1 VQHFTPAEIRY
12 IEDCYEDFLK
22 EVRNKFDDD
31 RLARIEKAFRFANAA
46 HDGIRR
52 KSGEP
57 YIIHPIAV
65 AKIVAR
71 EIGLGATS
79 IVAAILHDVVED
91 TEYRLSDIENMFGE
105 KVARIVD
112 GLTKLSGDF
121 DSRQALTLKKMLMT
135 LSEDVRV
142 VLIKIADRLH
152 NMQTLESMPANKK
165 LKIAGETLFLY
176 VPLAHRLGLYTIKTE
191 LEELSFKYKHPEEY
205 NQIIYL
211 LHNQE
216 EKRNYLINEFTKP
229 IKEKL
234 ITENF
239 DCEVTHRLK
248 SSYSIWQK
256 MQKKGVSFNEIY
268 DILAIRIV
276 IKPNPSI
283 SEKRQCFD
291 VLSIVTDIYKP
302 KPDRIRDWINL
313 PKVNGY
319 ESLHVT
325 VMGPQGKWVEVQI
338 RTERMDEIAN
348 RGFASHYRY
357 KDITTFENELETWI
371 ERIRDHLRNP
381 DSDAFEFLDDFKL
394 NLYGTDINVFTPKGD
409 MISMPQ
415 GSTIIDFAY
424 EIHSDLG
431 NKCIGGKINMKL
443 VPISHVL
450 QNGDQI
456 EILTSKNQTPKLE
469 WLKFTTSAKARN
481 KIKDAFKLEKNKHI
495 ENGKTTVEKAI
506 TNAGATI
513 SSNNLKKIIGHY
525 NLNNK
530 DQLYS
535 EVGMGFIELN
545 DINEILG
552 RKSEN
557 KLIKYWNITF
567 GGKKKEETVESN
579 EPEEIENPEDLKRKK
594 EKNKIDRKKPFILKE
609 NQDNISFSLAKCCN
623 PIPGDEVL
631 GYLSAE
637 DHVIIH
643 KTECSVL
650 AKYLS
655 NQGEKIVTAQW
666 TKFKKQ
672 SYLTRLL
679 LEGFD
684 RVGIVNQVTN
694 IISNENNIN
703 MRSVKFDTTDGIFK
717 GELFL
722 YIHNTDDLNNL
733 ISQLKKIK
741 GIENVSRIKN
751 LRD

>member
-1 VQHFTPAEIRY
+1 MQHFTQAEIRY
-12 IEDCYEDFLK
+12 IDDCYEDFLK
-22 EVRNKFDDD
+22 EVRNKFDDG
-31 RLARIEKAFRFANAA
+31 RIARIEKAFRFANAA
-46 HDGIRR
+46 HSGIRR

-65 AKIVAR
+65 AKIVAK

-152 NMQTLESMPANKK
+152 NMQTLDSMPENKK
-165 LKIAGETLFLY
+165 LKIAGETLYLY
-176 VPLAHRLGLYTIKTE
+176 VPLAQRLGLYTLKTE

-216 EKRNYLINEFTKP
+216 EKRNYLVNEFIKP

-234 ITENF
+234 VEEHF

-248 SSYSIWQK
+248 TSYSIWQK

-268 DILAIRIV
+268 DILAIRII
-276 IKPNPSI
+276 IKPNPEI

-371 ERIRDHLRNP
+371 ERIRDHLKNP
-381 DSDAFEFLDDFKL
+381 DADAFEFLDDFKF

-469 WLKFTTSAKARN
+469 WLKFATSARARN

-495 ENGKTTVEKAI
+495 ENGKNMIEQAMIK
-506 TNAGATI
+506 AGANLT
-513 SSNNLKKIIGHY
+513 SNNLRKIIGHY

-535 EVGMGFIELN
+535 EVGTGFIELN
-545 DINEILG
+545 DINEIVG

-557 KLIKYWNITF
+557 KLIKYWHVTF
-567 GGKKKEETVESN
+567 G
-579 EPEEIENPEDLKRKK
+579 RKK
-594 EKNKIDRKKPFILKE
+594 DESEAESMSDEKTDIKNKNKIDRKKPFILKE
-609 NQDNISFSLAKCCN
+609 TQDNISFSLAKCCN
-623 PIPGDEVL
+623 PIPGDNSM
-631 GYLSAE
+631 GYLSSD

-643 KTECSVL
+643 KSDCPIL

-655 NQGEKIVTAQW
+655 NQGERIISVQW

-703 MRSVKFDTTDGIFK
+703 MRSVQFDTNDGIFK

-741 GIENVSRIKN
+741 GIETVSRLKN
-751 LRD
+751 LND

>member
-1 VQHFTPAEIRY
+1 MQHFTQAEIRY

-22 EVRNKFDDD
+22 EIRNKFDQE

-65 AKIVAR
+65 AKIVAKD
-71 EIGLGATS
+71 IGLGATS

-91 TEYRLSDIENMFGE
+91 TEYRLSDIENMFGK
-105 KVARIVD
+105 KVAHIVD
-112 GLTKLSGDF
+112 GLTKLSGDI
-121 DSRQALTLKKMLMT
+121 DSSQALTLKKMLMT

-142 VLIKIADRLH
+142 ILIKIADRLH

-165 LKIAGETLFLY
+165 LKIAGETLYLY
-176 VPLAHRLGLYTIKTE
+176 VPLAYRLGLYNIKTE
-191 LEELSFKYKHPEEY
+191 LEELSFKYKQPEEY
-205 NQIIYL
+205 NQIMYL

-216 EKRNYLINEFTKP
+216 EKRNYLVNEFIKP

-234 ITENF
+234 AEEKF
-239 DCEVTHRLK
+239 ECEVTHRLK

-276 IKPNPSI
+276 IKPKPDI

-338 RTERMDEIAN
+338 RTDRMDEIAN
-348 RGFASHYRY
+348 RGFASHHRY
-357 KDITTFENELETWI
+357 KDITTFEHELETWI
-371 ERIRDHLRNP
+371 ERIRDQLKNP

-394 NLYGTDINVFTPKGD
+394 NLVSADINVFTPKGD
-409 MISMPQ
+409 MLTMPQ
-415 GSTIIDFAY
+415 GSTVIDFAY

-431 NKCIGGKINMKL
+431 NKCIGAKINNKL
-443 VPISHVL
+443 VPVSHVL

-456 EILTSKNQTPKLE
+456 EVLTSKNQTPKLE
-469 WLKFTTSAKARN
+469 WLKFTTSAKARA
-481 KIKDAFKLEKNKHI
+481 KIKDTFKLEKNQHI
-495 ENGKTTVEKAI
+495 ENGRILVEEAIQKAGVQL
-506 TNAGATI
+506 TW
-513 SSNNLKKIIGHY
+513 NNLKKLIAHY

-530 DQLYS
+530 EQLYS
-535 EVGMGFIELN
+535 QVGMGFIELN
-545 DINEILG
+545 NIEEVLVK
-552 RKSEN
+552 KSEN
-557 KLIKYWNITF
+557 KLVKYWNITF
-567 GGKKKEETVESN
+567 G
-579 EPEEIENPEDLKRKK
+579 RKK
-594 EKNKIDRKKPFILKE
+594 EDSFTNDDKENSRNKIDRKKTFVLKE
-609 NQDNISFSLAKCCN
+609 NQDNVTFSMAKCCN
-623 PIPGDEVL
+623 PIPGDEVM
-631 GYLSAE
+631 GFLSS
-637 DHVIIH
+637 DDLVIIH
-643 KTECSVL
+643 KTECEVL
-650 AKYLS
+650 AKYML
-655 NQGEKIVTAQW
+655 NQGEKIVSAEW

-684 RVGIVNQVTN
+684 RMGIVSQVTN

-703 MRSVKFDTTDGIFK
+703 MRSVQFDTNDGIFR

-722 YIHNTDDLNNL
+722 YIHNTEDLNNL
-733 ISQLKKIK
+733 IAQLKKIK
-741 GIENVSRIKN
+741 GIENVSRIKSLN
-751 LRD
+751 D

>member
-1 VQHFTPAEIRY
+1 MQHFTQAEIRY

-22 EVRNKFDDD
+22 EIRNKFDQE

-65 AKIVAR
+65 AKIVAKD
-71 EIGLGATS
+71 IGLGATS

-91 TEYRLSDIENMFGE
+91 TEYRLSDIENMFGK
-105 KVARIVD
+105 KVAHIVD
-112 GLTKLSGDF
+112 GLTKLSGDI
-121 DSRQALTLKKMLMT
+121 DSSQALTLKKMLMT

-142 VLIKIADRLH
+142 ILIKIADRLH

-165 LKIAGETLFLY
+165 LKIAGETLYLY
-176 VPLAHRLGLYTIKTE
+176 VPLAYRLGLYNIKTE
-191 LEELSFKYKHPEEY
+191 LEELSFKYKQPEEY
-205 NQIIYL
+205 NQIMYL

-216 EKRNYLINEFTKP
+216 EKRNYLVNEFIKP

-234 ITENF
+234 AEEKF
-239 DCEVTHRLK
+239 ECEVTHRLK

-276 IKPNPSI
+276 IKPKPDI

-338 RTERMDEIAN
+338 RTERMDEIAS
-348 RGFASHYRY
+348 RGFASHHRY
-357 KDITTFENELETWI
+357 KDITTFEHELETWI
-371 ERIRDHLRNP
+371 ERIRDQLKNP

-394 NLYGTDINVFTPKGD
+394 NLVSADINVFTPKGD
-409 MISMPQ
+409 MLTMPQ
-415 GSTIIDFAY
+415 GSTVIDFAY

-431 NKCIGGKINMKL
+431 NKCIGAKINNKL
-443 VPISHVL
+443 VPVSHVL

-456 EILTSKNQTPKLE
+456 EVLTSKNQTPKLE
-469 WLKFTTSAKARN
+469 WLKFTTSAKARA
-481 KIKDAFKLEKNKHI
+481 KIKDTFKLEKNQHI
-495 ENGKTTVEKAI
+495 ENGRILVEEAIQKAGVQL
-506 TNAGATI
+506 TW
-513 SSNNLKKIIGHY
+513 NNLKKLIAHY

-530 DQLYS
+530 EQLYS
-535 EVGMGFIELN
+535 QVGMGFIELN
-545 DINEILG
+545 NIEEVLVK
-552 RKSEN
+552 KSEN
-557 KLIKYWNITF
+557 KLVKYWNITF
-567 GGKKKEETVESN
+567 GRKKDENQLSEDGKKS
-579 EPEEIENPEDLKRKK
+579 P
-594 EKNKIDRKKPFILKE
+594 KNKIDRKKTFVLKE
-609 NQDNISFSLAKCCN
+609 NQDNVTFSMAKCCN
-623 PIPGDEVL
+623 PIPGDEVM
-631 GYLSAE
+631 GFLSS
-637 DHVIIH
+637 DDLVIIH
-643 KTECSVL
+643 KTECDVL
-650 AKYLS
+650 AKYML
-655 NQGEKIVTAQW
+655 NQGEKIVSAEW

-684 RVGIVNQVTN
+684 RMGIVSQVTN

-703 MRSVKFDTTDGIFK
+703 MRSVQFDTNDGIFR

-722 YIHNTDDLNNL
+722 YIHNTEDLNNL
-733 ISQLKKIK
+733 IAQLKKIK
-741 GIENVSRIKN
+741 GIENVSRIKSLN
-751 LRD
+751 D

>member
-1 VQHFTPAEIRY
+1 MQHFTQAEIRY

-22 EVRNKFDDD
+22 ELRNKFDDE

-65 AKIVAR
+65 AKIVAK

-216 EKRNYLINEFTKP
+216 EKRNYLIYEFIKP

-234 ITENF
+234 VKENF

-268 DILAIRIV
+268 DILAVRIV
-276 IKPNPSI
+276 IKPAPNI
-283 SEKRQCFD
+283 SEKRLCFD

-348 RGFASHYRY
+348 RGFASHSRY
-357 KDITTFENELETWI
+357 KDISTYENELETWI
-371 ERIRDHLRNP
+371 ERIRDHLKNP

-409 MISMPQ
+409 MISIPQ

-424 EIHSDLG
+424 EIHTDLG
-431 NKCIGGKINMKL
+431 NKCIGAKINMKL

-469 WLKFTTSAKARN
+469 WLKFTTSAKARS

-495 ENGKTTVEKAI
+495 ENGKTIVEQAI
-506 TNAGATI
+506 INASAQIT
-513 SSNNLKKIIGHY
+513 SNNLKKIIGHY

-535 EVGMGFIELN
+535 EVGMGFIKLD

-557 KLIKYWNITF
+557 KLIKYWNVTF
-567 GGKKKEETVESN
+567 GGKKKEDSKEPIESDDQN
-579 EPEEIENPEDLKRKK
+579 FTKVKT
-594 EKNKIDRKKPFILKE
+594 KIDRKKPFVLKE
-609 NQDNISFSLAKCCN
+609 NQDNVSFSLAKCCN

-631 GYLSAE
+631 GYLSTD

-643 KTECSVL
+643 KTECPVL

-655 NQGEKIVTAQW
+655 NQGEKILTAEW

-684 RVGIVNQVTN
+684 RMGIVNQVTN

-703 MRSVKFDTTDGIFK
+703 MRSVQFETTDGIFK
-717 GELFL
+717 GDLYL
-722 YIHNTDDLNNL
+722 YIHNTEDLNNL

-751 LRD
+751 LND

>member
-1 VQHFTPAEIRY
+1 MQHFTQAEIRY

-22 EVRNKFDDD
+22 EIRNKFDQE

-65 AKIVAR
+65 AKIVAKD
-71 EIGLGATS
+71 IGLGATS

-91 TEYRLSDIENMFGE
+91 TEYRLSDIENMFGK
-105 KVARIVD
+105 KVAHIVD
-112 GLTKLSGDF
+112 GLTKLSGNI
-121 DSRQALTLKKMLMT
+121 DSSQALTLKKMLMT

-142 VLIKIADRLH
+142 ILIKIADRLH

-165 LKIAGETLFLY
+165 LKIAGETLYLY
-176 VPLAHRLGLYTIKTE
+176 VPLAYRLGLYNIKTE
-191 LEELSFKYKHPEEY
+191 LEELSFKYKQPEEY
-205 NQIIYL
+205 NQIMYL

-216 EKRNYLINEFTKP
+216 EKRNYLVNEFIKP
-229 IKEKL
+229 IREKL
-234 ITENF
+234 AEEKF
-239 DCEVTHRLK
+239 ECEVTHRLK

-276 IKPNPSI
+276 IKPKPDI

-338 RTERMDEIAN
+338 RTERMDEIAS
-348 RGFASHYRY
+348 RGFASHHRY
-357 KDITTFENELETWI
+357 KDITTFEHELETWI
-371 ERIRDHLRNP
+371 ERIRDQLKNP

-394 NLYGTDINVFTPKGD
+394 NLVSADINVFTPKGD
-409 MISMPQ
+409 MLTLPQ
-415 GSTIIDFAY
+415 GSTVIDFAY

-431 NKCIGGKINMKL
+431 NKCIGAKINNKL
-443 VPISHVL
+443 VPVSHVL

-456 EILTSKNQTPKLE
+456 EVLTSKNQTPKLE
-469 WLKFTTSAKARN
+469 WLKFTTSAKARA
-481 KIKDAFKLEKNKHI
+481 KIKDTFKLEKNQHI
-495 ENGKTTVEKAI
+495 ENGRILVEEAI
-506 TNAGATI
+506 QRAGVQLTW
-513 SSNNLKKIIGHY
+513 NNLKKLIAHY

-530 DQLYS
+530 EQLYS
-535 EVGMGFIELN
+535 QVGMGFIELN
-545 DINEILG
+545 NIEEVLVK
-552 RKSEN
+552 KSEN
-557 KLIKYWNITF
+557 KLVKYWNITF
-567 GGKKKEETVESN
+567 GRKKEENYLS
-579 EPEEIENPEDLKRKK
+579 EDGGTSP
-594 EKNKIDRKKPFILKE
+594 KNKIDRKKTFVLKE
-609 NQDNISFSLAKCCN
+609 NQDNVTFSMAKCCN
-623 PIPGDEVL
+623 PIPGDEVM
-631 GYLSAE
+631 GFLSS
-637 DHVIIH
+637 DDLVIIH
-643 KTECSVL
+643 KTECEVL
-650 AKYLS
+650 AKYML
-655 NQGEKIVTAQW
+655 NQGEKIVSAEW

-684 RVGIVNQVTN
+684 RMGIVSQVTN

-703 MRSVKFDTTDGIFK
+703 MRSVQFDTTDGIFR

-722 YIHNTDDLNNL
+722 YIHNTEDLNNL
-733 ISQLKKIK
+733 IAQLKKIK
-741 GIENVSRIKN
+741 GIENVSRIKSLN
-751 LRD
+751 D

>member
-1 VQHFTPAEIRY
+1 MQHFTPAEMRY

-22 EVRNKFDDD
+22 EIRNKFDHE

-65 AKIVAR
+65 AKIVAKD
-71 EIGLGATS
+71 IGLGATS

-91 TEYRLSDIENMFGE
+91 TEYRLSDIESMFGE

-112 GLTKLSGDF
+112 GLTKLSGDI

-142 VLIKIADRLH
+142 ILIKIADRLH
-152 NMQTLESMPANKK
+152 NMQTLDSMPANKK
-165 LKIAGETLFLY
+165 LKIAGETLSLY
-176 VPLAHRLGLYTIKTE
+176 VPLAYRLGLYTIKTE
-191 LEELSFKYKHPEEY
+191 LEELSFKYKQPEEY

-216 EKRNYLINEFTKP
+216 EKRNYLVNEFIKP

-234 ITENF
+234 SAEKF
-239 DCEVTHRLK
+239 SCEVTHRLK

-276 IKPNPSI
+276 IKPNPEI

-325 VMGPQGKWVEVQI
+325 VMGPHGKWVEVQI

-348 RGFASHYRY
+348 RGFASHHRY
-357 KDITTFENELETWI
+357 KDISTFENELETWI
-371 ERIRDHLRNP
+371 ERIRDQLKNP

-394 NLYGTDINVFTPKGD
+394 NLIGADINVFTPKGK
-409 MISMPQ
+409 MVSIAQ
-415 GSTIIDFAY
+415 GSTVIDFAY
-424 EIHSDLG
+424 EIHSELG
-431 NKCIGGKINMKL
+431 NKCIGAKINNKL
-443 VPISHVL
+443 VPLSHML
-450 QNGDQI
+450 QNGDQV
-456 EILTSKNQTPKLE
+456 EVLTSKNQTPKLE
-469 WLKFTTSAKARN
+469 WLKFTTSGKARA
-481 KIKDAFKLEKNKHI
+481 KIKDTFKLEKNRHI
-495 ENGKTTVEKAI
+495 ENGRIIIEEAI
-506 TNAGATI
+506 QKAGASLT
-513 SSNNLKKIIGHY
+513 SNNLKKLIGHF

-535 EVGMGFIELN
+535 QVGMGFLELN
-545 DINEILG
+545 EVNDILG
-552 RKSEN
+552 RISEN

-567 GGKKKEETVESN
+567 GGRKKEES
-579 EPEEIENPEDLKRKK
+579 IEDVKDETTTNH
-594 EKNKIDRKKPFILKE
+594 KNKIDRKKPFVLRE
-609 NQDNISFSLAKCCN
+609 NQNDVTFSMAKCCN
-623 PIPGDEVL
+623 PIPGDKVM
-631 GYLSAE
+631 GYLRSD

-643 KTECSVL
+643 KTECEVL
-650 AKYLS
+650 AKYLL
-655 NQGEKIVTAQW
+655 NQGEKIVSAEW

-684 RVGIVNQVTN
+684 RMGIVNQVTN

-703 MRSVKFDTTDGIFK
+703 MRSVQFDTNDGIFR

-733 ISQLKKIK
+733 IAQLKKIK
-741 GIENVSRIKN
+741 GIENVSRIKS
-751 LRD
+751 LYD

>member
-1 VQHFTPAEIRY
+1 MQHFTQAEIRY

-22 EVRNKFDDD
+22 EIRNKFDQE

-65 AKIVAR
+65 AKIVAKD
-71 EIGLGATS
+71 IGLGATS

-91 TEYRLSDIENMFGE
+91 TEYRLSDIENMFGK
-105 KVARIVD
+105 KVAHIVD
-112 GLTKLSGDF
+112 GLTKLSGDI
-121 DSRQALTLKKMLMT
+121 DSSQALTLKKMLMT

-142 VLIKIADRLH
+142 ILIKIADRLH

-165 LKIAGETLFLY
+165 LKIAGETLYLY
-176 VPLAHRLGLYTIKTE
+176 VPLAYRLGLYNIKTE
-191 LEELSFKYKHPEEY
+191 LEELSFKYKQPEEY
-205 NQIIYL
+205 NQIMYL

-216 EKRNYLINEFTKP
+216 EKRNYLVNEFIKP

-234 ITENF
+234 AEEKF
-239 DCEVTHRLK
+239 ECEVTHRLK

-276 IKPNPSI
+276 IKPKPDI

-338 RTERMDEIAN
+338 RTERMDEIAS
-348 RGFASHYRY
+348 RGFASHHRY
-357 KDITTFENELETWI
+357 KDITTFEHELETWI
-371 ERIRDHLRNP
+371 ERIRDQLKNP

-394 NLYGTDINVFTPKGD
+394 NLVSADINVFTPKGD
-409 MISMPQ
+409 MLTMPQ
-415 GSTIIDFAY
+415 GSTVIDFAY

-431 NKCIGGKINMKL
+431 NKCIGAKINNKL
-443 VPISHVL
+443 VPVSHVL

-456 EILTSKNQTPKLE
+456 EVLTSKNQTPKLE
-469 WLKFTTSAKARN
+469 WLKFTTSAKARA
-481 KIKDAFKLEKNKHI
+481 KIKDTFKLEKNQHI
-495 ENGKTTVEKAI
+495 ENGRILVEEAIQKAGVQL
-506 TNAGATI
+506 TW
-513 SSNNLKKIIGHY
+513 NNLKKLIAHY

-530 DQLYS
+530 EQLYS
-535 EVGMGFIELN
+535 QVGMGFIELN
-545 DINEILG
+545 NIEEVLVK
-552 RKSEN
+552 KSEN
-557 KLIKYWNITF
+557 KLVKYWNITF
-567 GGKKKEETVESN
+567 GRKKEENYLS
-579 EPEEIENPEDLKRKK
+579 EDG
-594 EKNKIDRKKPFILKE
+594 ETSPKNKIDRKKTFVLKE
-609 NQDNISFSLAKCCN
+609 NQDNVTFSMAKCCN
-623 PIPGDEVL
+623 PIPGDEVM
-631 GYLSAE
+631 GFLSS
-637 DHVIIH
+637 DDLVIIH
-643 KTECSVL
+643 KTECEVL
-650 AKYLS
+650 AKYML
-655 NQGEKIVTAQW
+655 NQGEKIVSAEW

-684 RVGIVNQVTN
+684 RMGIVSQVAN

-703 MRSVKFDTTDGIFK
+703 MRSVQFDTTDGIFR

-722 YIHNTDDLNNL
+722 YIHNTEDLNNL
-733 ISQLKKIK
+733 IAQLKKIK
-741 GIENVSRIKN
+741 GIENVSRIKSLN
-751 LRD
+751 D

>member
-12 IEDCYEDFLK
+12 IEDCYEDFIK
-22 EVRNKFDDD
+22 ELRNKFDDE
-31 RLARIEKAFRFANAA
+31 RLTRIEKAFRFANAA
-46 HDGIRR
+46 HEGIRR

-65 AKIVAR
+65 AKIVAKD
-71 EIGLGATS
+71 IGLGATS

-91 TEYRLSDIENMFGE
+91 TEYRLSDIETMFGE
-105 KVARIVD
+105 KVAKIVD

-142 VLIKIADRLH
+142 ILIKIADRLH
-152 NMQTLESMPANKK
+152 NMQTLESMPPNKRMK
-165 LKIAGETLFLY
+165 TASETLFLY

-216 EKRNYLINEFTKP
+216 EKRNYLINEFIRP

-234 ITENF
+234 NHENF
-239 DCEVTHRLK
+239 HCEVTHRLK

-276 IKPNPSI
+276 IKPNPDI

-357 KDITTFENELETWI
+357 KDISTFENELETWI
-371 ERIRDHLRNP
+371 ERIRDHLKNP

-394 NLYGTDINVFTPKGD
+394 NLYGSDINVFTPKGD
-409 MISMPQ
+409 MISIPQ
-415 GSTIIDFAY
+415 GSTVIDFAY

-431 NKCIGGKINMKL
+431 NKCIGAKINQKL
-443 VPISHVL
+443 VPVSHVL

-456 EILTSKNQTPKLE
+456 EILTSKNQTPKPE
-469 WLKFTTSAKARN
+469 WLKFTTTAKARA
-481 KIKDAFKLEKNKHI
+481 KIKDAFKLEKSQHLEK
-495 ENGKTTVEKAI
+495 GKIMVEAAI
-506 TNAGATI
+506 IQAGVPLT
-513 SSNNLKKIIGHY
+513 STNLKKITGHY

-535 EVGMGFIELN
+535 EVGMGFIELK
-545 DINEILG
+545 DIHEILG

-557 KLIKYWNITF
+557 KLVKYWNITF
-567 GGKKKEETVESN
+567 GG
-579 EPEEIENPEDLKRKK
+579 RKK
-594 EKNKIDRKKPFILKE
+594 GGSSQEESEKETNQNSKSKIDRKKPFLLKE
-609 NQDNISFSLAKCCN
+609 NQDNVTFSMAKCCN

-631 GYLSAE
+631 GYLSTD

-643 KTECSVL
+643 KTDCPVL
-650 AKYLS
+650 DKYIS
-655 NQGEKIVTAQW
+655 NQGEKVITAEW

-672 SYLTRLL
+672 SYLTRLV

-703 MRSVKFDTTDGIFK
+703 MRSVQFDTTDGIFK

-751 LRD
+751 LND

>member
-1 VQHFTPAEIRY
+1 MQHFTQAEIRY

-22 EVRNKFDDD
+22 EIRNKFDQE

-65 AKIVAR
+65 AKIVAKD
-71 EIGLGATS
+71 IGLGATS

-91 TEYRLSDIENMFGE
+91 TEYRLSDIENMFGK
-105 KVARIVD
+105 KVAHIVD
-112 GLTKLSGDF
+112 GLTKLSGDI
-121 DSRQALTLKKMLMT
+121 DSSQALTLKKMLMT
-135 LSEDVRV
+135 FSEDVRV
-142 VLIKIADRLH
+142 ILIKIADRLH
-152 NMQTLESMPANKK
+152 NMLTLESMPANKK
-165 LKIAGETLFLY
+165 LKIAGETLYLY
-176 VPLAHRLGLYTIKTE
+176 VPLAYRLGLYNIKTE
-191 LEELSFKYKHPEEY
+191 LEELSFKYKQPEEY
-205 NQIIYL
+205 NQIMYL

-216 EKRNYLINEFTKP
+216 EKRNYLVNEFIKP

-234 ITENF
+234 AEEKF
-239 DCEVTHRLK
+239 ECEVTHRLK

-276 IKPNPSI
+276 IKPKPDI

-338 RTERMDEIAN
+338 RTERMDEIAS
-348 RGFASHYRY
+348 RGFASHHRY
-357 KDITTFENELETWI
+357 KDITTFEHELETWI
-371 ERIRDHLRNP
+371 ERIRDQLKNP

-394 NLYGTDINVFTPKGD
+394 NLVSADINVFTPKGD
-409 MISMPQ
+409 MLTMPQ
-415 GSTIIDFAY
+415 GSTVIDFAY

-431 NKCIGGKINMKL
+431 NKCIGAKINNKL
-443 VPISHVL
+443 VPVSHVL

-456 EILTSKNQTPKLE
+456 EVLTSKNQTPKLE
-469 WLKFTTSAKARN
+469 WLKFTTSAKARA
-481 KIKDAFKLEKNKHI
+481 KIKDTFKLEKNQHI
-495 ENGKTTVEKAI
+495 ENGRILVEEAI
-506 TNAGATI
+506 QRAGVQLTW
-513 SSNNLKKIIGHY
+513 NNLKKLIAHY

-530 DQLYS
+530 EQLYS
-535 EVGMGFIELN
+535 QVGMGFIELN
-545 DINEILG
+545 NIEEVLVK
-552 RKSEN
+552 KSEN
-557 KLIKYWNITF
+557 KLVKYWNITF
-567 GGKKKEETVESN
+567 GRKKEENYLSEDGDK
-579 EPEEIENPEDLKRKK
+579 NP
-594 EKNKIDRKKPFILKE
+594 KNKIDRKKTFVLKE
-609 NQDNISFSLAKCCN
+609 NQDNVTFSMAKCCN
-623 PIPGDEVL
+623 PIPGDEVM
-631 GYLSAE
+631 GFLSS
-637 DHVIIH
+637 DDLVIIH
-643 KTECSVL
+643 KTECEVL
-650 AKYLS
+650 AKYML
-655 NQGEKIVTAQW
+655 NQGEKIVSAEW

-684 RVGIVNQVTN
+684 RMGIVSQVTN

-703 MRSVKFDTTDGIFK
+703 MRSVQFDTNDGIFR

-722 YIHNTDDLNNL
+722 YIHNTEDLNNL
-733 ISQLKKIK
+733 IAQLKKIK
-741 GIENVSRIKN
+741 GIENVSRIKSLN
-751 LRD
+751 D

>member
-1 VQHFTPAEIRY
+1 MQHFTPAEIRY
-12 IEDCYEDFLK
+12 IEDCYEDLIR
-22 EVRNKFDDD
+22 EVRSKFDDE

-57 YIIHPIAV
+57 FIIHPIAV
-65 AKIVAR
+65 AKIVAK

-91 TEYRLSDIENMFGE
+91 TDYRLSDIENMFGE
-105 KVARIVD
+105 KVAGIVD
-112 GLTKLSGDF
+112 GLTKLSGNF
-121 DSRQALTLKKMLMT
+121 DSRQALTLKKMLTT
-135 LSEDVRV
+135 LSDDVRI

-152 NMQTLESMPANKK
+152 NMQTLDSMPANKK

-205 NQIIYL
+205 NQITYL

-216 EKRNYLINEFTKP
+216 EKRNYLVNEFIAP

-234 ITENF
+234 IREKF
-239 DCEVTHRLK
+239 DCEVAHRLK

-256 MQKKGVSFNEIY
+256 MQKKGVAFNEIY
-268 DILAIRIV
+268 DILAIRII
-276 IKPNPSI
+276 IKPNSEI

-319 ESLHVT
+319 EALHVT

-348 RGFASHYRY
+348 RGFAAHYRY
-357 KDITTFENELETWI
+357 KDISTYESELETWI
-371 ERIRDHLRNP
+371 ERIREQLKNP
-381 DSDAFEFLDDFKL
+381 DADAFEFLDDFKL
-394 NLYGTDINVFTPKGD
+394 SLYSTDINIFTPKGD

-415 GSTIIDFAY
+415 GSTVIDFAY
-424 EIHSDLG
+424 EIHTDLG
-431 NKCIGGKINMKL
+431 NKCIGAKINLKL
-443 VPISHVL
+443 VPVSHVL

-456 EILTSKNQTPKLE
+456 EILTSQNQTPKLD
-469 WLKFTTSAKARN
+469 WLKFTTSAKARG
-481 KIKDAFKLEKNKHI
+481 KIKDAFKQEKINHI
-495 ENGKTTVEKAI
+495 EKGRNIIEHAFLRAKKPLTA
-506 TNAGATI
+506 
-513 SSNNLKKIIGHY
+513 NNLKKITGHY
-525 NLNNK
+525 NLNNR

-535 EVGMGFIELN
+535 EVGMGFIKLN
-545 DINEILG
+545 EIDDILG

-567 GGKKKEETVESN
+567 GRKKEEGTEE
-579 EPEEIENPEDLKRKK
+579 EPESASSS
-594 EKNKIDRKKPFILKE
+594 KIDRKKTFLLKE
-609 NQDNISFSLAKCCN
+609 NQDDATYSLAKCCN
-623 PIPGDEVL
+623 PIPGEQVM
-631 GYLSAE
+631 GYLSTD

-643 KTECSVL
+643 KVECSVL
-650 AKYLS
+650 AKYLA
-655 NQGEKIVTAQW
+655 NQEEKIVSAQW
-666 TKFKKQ
+666 TKFKRQ
-672 SYLTRLL
+672 SYLTRLS

-684 RVGIVNQVTN
+684 RLGIVNDVTN
-694 IISNENNIN
+694 IISKEHNIN
-703 MRSVKFDTTDGIFK
+703 MRSVQFETNEGIFK

-722 YIHNTDDLNNL
+722 YIHNADDLNNL
-733 ISQLKKIK
+733 IDELGKIK

-751 LRD
+751 LND